1 MGLFD
6 KLMETFS
13 NAPEWKGKR
22 FEKFVIEKFDPKYFS
37 IVEQTHSW
45 QTNQNRFVESSL
57 NPDYILRY
65 IPTNEVFAVECK
77 YRSRLNPEGM
87 LDYCKQYQFDRYR
100 RFMES
105 QKIPTYIVVGLGGS
119 DDDPDDLFVL
129 PLKDLK
135 YPALYPSIFK
145 EYSKNPQNNFFWKN
159 GKLI

>member
-6 KLMETFS
+6 TLMETFS

-22 FEKFVIEKFDPKYFS
+22 FEKFVIEKFDEKYFN

-45 QTNQNRFVESSL
+45 QTNQNRYVESSM

-65 IPTNEVFAVECK
+65 KPTKEEFAVECK
-77 YRSRLNPEGM
+77 YRSQLNPKGM
-87 LDYCKQYQFDRYR
+87 LEYCKQYQFERYKK
-100 RFMES
+100 FMETR
-105 QKIPTYIVVGLGGS
+105 KIPTFIVVGLGGV
-119 DDDPDDLFVL
+119 DDDPDDLFIL

-145 EYSKNPQNNFFWKN
+145 QFSKNPQNNFFWKN
-159 GKLI
+159 GKLS